1 MSTKQLE
8 QVAQWERRKEDTLAQ
23 DFYQAQKHVQDNQRK
38 LTGLQSY
45 RLDYLRQLQNR
56 ANKGLGAMS
65 FGQHQAFIDK
75 LDSACTQQTR
85 VLAQARAA
93 AEQRKGLWLKQQQ
106 KRKAVEMLIDK
117 KRNEQKKREDRQ
129 EQALLDEFAT
139 QRFVRKA
146 SNYQ

>member
-8 QVAQWERRKEDTLAQ
+8 QVAQWERSKEDKLAQ
-23 DFYQAQKHVQDNQRK
+23 DYYLAQKNVQDNQRK

-45 RLDYLRQLQNR
+45 RLDYLRQLQQR

-117 KRNEQKKREDRQ
+117 KQQLQLQREARQ
-129 EQALLDEFAT
+129 EQAMLDEIAT
-139 QRFVRKA
+139 QRFVRKQA
-146 SNYQ
+146 

>member
-8 QVAQWERRKEDTLAQ
+8 QVAQWEQRKEDKLAQ
-23 DFYQAQKHVQDNQRK
+23 DFYLAQQHVQDNQRK

-45 RLDYLRQLQNR
+45 RLDYLRQLQHR

-75 LDSACTQQTR
+75 LDSACLQQSR

-93 AEQRKGLWLKQQQ
+93 AEQRKTLWLKQQQ

-117 KRNEQKKREDRQ
+117 KRLQQARREDRQ
-129 EQALLDEFAT
+129 EQAMLDEIAT

-146 SNYQ
+146 SNL